1 MVLSSA
7 GFLCCWCIR
16 EPSISCSCSQCKDN
30 TPVYLRH
37 VWNKVQLVYGKS
49 ALLLTKHHFGMAQV
63 ISDNTSR
70 IFFVKT
76 VMVLFTFN
84 LYCNKRL
91 CRLPPPSLSNITV
104 FPSSICKLGYTYRS
118 VLNHG
123 DVVPSSFLPL
133 FLSSRA

>member
-49 ALLLTKHHFGMAQV
+49 ALLLTKHLFGMAQV
-63 ISDNTSR
+63 ISDNTSH

-91 CRLPPPSLSNITV
+91 CRLPLLPCLTLLLSL
-104 FPSSICKLGYTYRS
+104 PQCKLGYTYRS
-118 VLNHG
+118 VLNHC